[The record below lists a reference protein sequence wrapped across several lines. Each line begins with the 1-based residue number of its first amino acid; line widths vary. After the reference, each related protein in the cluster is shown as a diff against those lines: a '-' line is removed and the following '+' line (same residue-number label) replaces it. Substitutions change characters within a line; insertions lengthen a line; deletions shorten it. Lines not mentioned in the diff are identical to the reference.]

1 MLKLQGSSTGSG
13 FPGMPVASGA
23 LPPMFPHGLASSW
36 ALPADAAS
44 VARMKHHFLSR
55 YVVELVGDKEGERRE
70 RPRIRGWWA
79 RKNVHILPSD

>member
-1 MLKLQGSSTGSG
+1 MLKLQGSSTACG

-23 LPPMFPHGLASSW
+23 LLSMFPHGLASNR

-55 YVVELVGDKEGERRE
+55 YVVELVGEEEGERRE